1 MSKMGR
7 YELLEKLG
15 EGGMGAVW
23 LGRLS
28 GEGGFQKLCIIKTV
42 LPAIAKDQQFVSRF
56 LHEGRVLTQLQHS
69 NIAQVFDMGR
79 EGDTLYLALEY
90 VPGVDLSNLSQ
101 HLRNQQQTF
110 PLPVAVYLIQQVAE
124 GLGFA
129 HRKAANDGSPLAIV
143 HRDVSPQNVMI
154 SFEGEV
160 KVIDFGIAKS
170 EGRSHATAN
179 ASVMGKLGYMA
190 PEQARGEPVDARAD
204 QYACGVL
211 LWELLTS
218 ASFVPRGTMTEMVV
232 AMANPA
238 IRPLSPLR
246 PEVPASLEAVVLK
259 ALAPMRE
266 ARYETT
272 DDLAAALTQELLNL
286 GGLPTKRQVGEWVRA
301 NCPAD
306 FQANQALLTRVSS
319 TKETVADD
327 AGTFIRTPSIDRPV
341 APPESTAE
349 LAKLAGAGSKLPMII
364 AMGLGLAVLVGA
376 LIFLTVARP
385 SRAVGG
391 AVSKR
396 VAARH
401 SVEVFDDGEKTFIR
415 AGTDSGLEVGESVAL
430 VGPDDGEATRAVIG
444 QATVLEVFEDMA
456 RVHLGDVKQR
466 PLFAVVRPG
475 RAGGRA
481 RPGAEGSQ
489 GATSTGEGAHPSEG
503 APPKGVSNSAQE
515 GQQAGE
521 QPSSG
526 ASPGGGTT
534 GAGAGPRGGAQPSE
548 GASPKGGSD
557 SAGEGSEAGSH
568 SSGDAAPHGGTTAAG
583 EESPHRSPNAGASP
597 GPGAAGD
604 ARPALKVVGRV
615 SPPPNA
621 QFIFTSREPAAL
633 TGCSVTIANH
643 RVAHVPTARWSPGT
657 SVELAGNHFKASPG
671 APDVA
676 HRTAHVVCAEGE
688 ATVRFQ

>member
-349 LAKLAGAGSKLPMII
+349 LAKLAGAGSKLPMIV

-376 LIFLTVARP
+376 LIFLAVARP

-401 SVEVFDDGEKTFIR
+401 SVEVFEDGEKTFIR

-430 VGPDDGEATRAVIG
+430 VGPDDGEATRAVLG

-481 RPGAEGSQ
+481 RPGAEGSAQ
-489 GATSTGEGAHPSEG
+489 GVP
-503 APPKGVSNSAQE
+503 
-515 GQQAGE
+515 
-521 QPSSG
+521 SG
-526 ASPGGGTT
+526 ASP
-534 GAGAGPRGGAQPSE
+534 Q
-548 GASPKGGSD
+548 GGSAA
-557 SAGEGSEAGSH
+557 AGEGSQGGTQPSGGA
-568 SSGDAAPHGGTTAAG
+568 SSHGGTTAAG
-583 EESPHRSPNAGASP
+583 EGSQGGGASP
-597 GPGAAGD
+597 QGGTTAAGEGSP
-604 ARPALKVVGRV
+604 PALKIVGRM

-621 QFIFTSREPAAL
+621 QFIFTSREAYAL
-633 TGCSVTIANH
+633 TACSVTVANH
-643 RVAHVPTARWSPGT
+643 RVAHVPAARWSPGT

-671 APDVA
+671 SPEVA

-688 ATVRFQ
+688 ATVHFQ